1 MRLVYA
7 LLLVAAATGSANA
20 QGEAKKPSDEVL
32 RQRLLLKE
40 RFNKGWDV
48 QVENANDRIEGRCK
62 GEAKRRFSALHPLK
76 RRKFTREC
84 IAASRR

>member
-20 QGEAKKPSDEVL
+20 Q
-32 RQRLLLKE
+32 
-40 RFNKGWDV
+40 
-48 QVENANDRIEGRCK
+48 